1 MPVSP
6 TLSSILAGIQ
16 GDAERERVGQRQQ
29 GTNVPTNPFF
39 DSFANVRN
47 RLSGRGNR
55 PTGGP
60 SQVNRTSTV
69 EDLGERGIIPQYRSS
84 FPGAFTR
91 NRTGSFGAPG
101 QEFEARG
108 FLQGNTSID
117 QLNRA
122 IATSTLPA
130 SPAAPYQRPDDMTQF
145 FVDITTGTYDPLTFS
160 QDYEFF
166 RKQVEESIPVMV
178 LDEGKLVPNPALTAA
193 QARLQQLVDA
203 HNTQLYGQ
211 ASEADAQRRGQA
223 LQQAHPDL
231 FGGFDPTVLGN
242 TADNV
247 IAQMIAGAQQ
257 RLQSTQDANQRLQ
270 LEQEIARL
278 EQARQQVAFDR
289 VSAARAPFLQNN
301 LFQELFPGFTS
312 AEQLGGLGQGAFA
325 NILQNLF
332 QTRQSRQQRN
342 RFTEARAPFL
352 QNNLFQELFPG
363 FTNAQQL
370 GGLGQSAFGA
380 ILQNLF
386 QTRQSRQQRNR
397 FTEALGALPFFQSFS
412 PQQLQGV
419 TPELALFL
427 LQREEQRKF
436 RPQFRSPRGLVT
448 PRLASVE

>member
-6 TLSSILAGIQ
+6 TLSSILAGFQ
-16 GDAERERVGQRQQ
+16 GQAEGLRLHQNRQ
-29 GTNVPTNPFF
+29 GSSVSTNPFF

-60 SQVNRTSTV
+60 SGSTGPQVNRTSTV
-69 EDLGERGIIPQYRSS
+69 ELLGESGIIPQYHSS
-84 FPGAFTR
+84 FPGPFTGTR
-91 NRTGSFGAPG
+91 GNVPG
-101 QEFEARG
+101 PDFNVPTPERLGDRG
-108 FLQGNTSID
+108 TIPQFT
-117 QLNRA
+117 
-122 IATSTLPA
+122 T
-130 SPAAPYQRPDDMTQF
+130 YQRPDDMTQF

-160 QDYEFF
+160 QHYEFF
-166 RKQVEESIPVMV
+166 RKQVEAIP
-178 LDEGKLVPNPALTAA
+178 LENDQGERNEARANA
-193 QARLQQLVDA
+193 EARLQQLVDA
-203 HNTQLYGQ
+203 HNTQLSGQ

-223 LQQAHPDL
+223 LQQAYPDL

-257 RLQSTQDANQRLQ
+257 RLQSTQDGNQRLQ

-289 VSAARAPFLQNN
+289 VSA
-301 LFQELFPGFTS
+301 
-312 AEQLGGLGQGAFA
+312 
-325 NILQNLF
+325 
-332 QTRQSRQQRN
+332 
-342 RFTEARAPFL
+342 ARAPFL

-419 TPELALFL
+419 TPEMALFL
-427 LQREEQRKF
+427 LQREEH
-436 RPQFRSPRGLVT
+436 T
-448 PRLASVE
+448 